1 MIALLLCSKMVVGLL
16 SFVGVIALM
25 GIFAPWIAPHDPYAN
40 DILIK
45 FAPYSL
51 DHSLGT
57 DHLGRDIL
65 SRLIY
70 GIRPTLFLSLLT
82 MLATISL
89 GTIMG
94 LLSGYFRGIVDE
106 VIMRIVDMM
115 LSFPSQIMI
124 FAVIALLGV
133 DVQNI
138 IIANVIIKWDWYAR
152 MIRTNVMKYR
162 DRNFILYSRCIGS
175 KESYILGRHLL
186 PSIASEMAVLAS
198 LDVGWTIC
206 FRSEGGSVVSHIIL
220 DVKNLHITFE
230 QPKVSKQILED
241 VSFSVKAGKCLG
253 ILGESG
259 SGKSM
264 TTKAILGLLNRDFQI
279 SGTATFEGKDLLQMG
294 DGDLRT
300 LRGSAI
306 GMILQNPMTC
316 FNPLYKI
323 GNQIYETFDAH
334 GIFPRDQYKVEAI
347 NILEKMCIHDPEGV
361 LQKFPHQLSGGML
374 QRVMIGIAM
383 SMNPRL
389 LICDEPTTAIDSI
402 TQYEIIKE
410 FQRIKA
416 ESNVGMLF
424 ITHDVS
430 VISHIADEVIVLNK
444 GKLVDRGPFSEILK
458 NPKDAYTKLLIEK
471 KLAVADHYKSV
482 LAQGGV
488 R

>member
-1 MIALLLCSKMVVGLL
+1 MS
-16 SFVGVIALM
+16 
-25 GIFAPWIAPHDPYAN
+25 N
-40 DILIK
+40 
-45 FAPYSL
+45 
-51 DHSLGT
+51 T
-57 DHLGRDIL
+57 
-65 SRLIY
+65 
-70 GIRPTLFLSLLT
+70 
-82 MLATISL
+82 
-89 GTIMG
+89 
-94 LLSGYFRGIVDE
+94 
-106 VIMRIVDMM
+106 
-115 LSFPSQIMI
+115 
-124 FAVIALLGV
+124 
-133 DVQNI
+133 
-138 IIANVIIKWDWYAR
+138 
-152 MIRTNVMKYR
+152 
-162 DRNFILYSRCIGS
+162 
-175 KESYILGRHLL
+175 
-186 PSIASEMAVLAS
+186 
-198 LDVGWTIC
+198 
-206 FRSEGGSVVSHIIL
+206 IL

-264 TTKAILGLLNRDFQI
+264 TTKAILGLLNRDFKI
-279 SGTATFEGKDLLQMG
+279 SGSATFEGSDLLQMS

-316 FNPLYKI
+316 FDPLYKI

-334 GIFPRDQYKVEAI
+334 GIFPRNQYKEEAI
-347 NILEKMCIHDPEGV
+347 KILEKMHIHDPEGV

-444 GKLVDRGPFSEILK
+444 GKLVDSGSFSDILK
-458 NPKDAYTKLLIEK
+458 NPKDPYTKLLIEK
-471 KLAVADHYKSV
+471 KLAVADYYKSV
-482 LAQGGV
+482 LAEGGA

>member
-1 MIALLLCSKMVVGLL
+1 MS
-16 SFVGVIALM
+16 
-25 GIFAPWIAPHDPYAN
+25 N
-40 DILIK
+40 
-45 FAPYSL
+45 
-51 DHSLGT
+51 T
-57 DHLGRDIL
+57 
-65 SRLIY
+65 
-70 GIRPTLFLSLLT
+70 
-82 MLATISL
+82 
-89 GTIMG
+89 
-94 LLSGYFRGIVDE
+94 
-106 VIMRIVDMM
+106 
-115 LSFPSQIMI
+115 
-124 FAVIALLGV
+124 
-133 DVQNI
+133 
-138 IIANVIIKWDWYAR
+138 
-152 MIRTNVMKYR
+152 
-162 DRNFILYSRCIGS
+162 
-175 KESYILGRHLL
+175 
-186 PSIASEMAVLAS
+186 
-198 LDVGWTIC
+198 
-206 FRSEGGSVVSHIIL
+206 IL

-279 SGTATFEGKDLLQMG
+279 SGSAIFEGKDLLQMG

-316 FNPLYKI
+316 FDPLYKI

-334 GIFPRDQYKVEAI
+334 GIYPRNQYKEEAI
-347 NILEKMCIHDPEGV
+347 KILDKMRIHDPEGV

-444 GKLVDRGPFSEILK
+444 GKLVDHGSFSDILK
-458 NPKDAYTKLLIEK
+458 NPKDPYTKLLIEK
-471 KLAVADHYKSV
+471 KLAVANHYKSV
-482 LAQGGV
+482 LAEGGAQ
-488 R
+488 

>member
-1 MIALLLCSKMVVGLL
+1 MS
-16 SFVGVIALM
+16 
-25 GIFAPWIAPHDPYAN
+25 N
-40 DILIK
+40 
-45 FAPYSL
+45 
-51 DHSLGT
+51 T
-57 DHLGRDIL
+57 
-65 SRLIY
+65 
-70 GIRPTLFLSLLT
+70 
-82 MLATISL
+82 
-89 GTIMG
+89 
-94 LLSGYFRGIVDE
+94 
-106 VIMRIVDMM
+106 
-115 LSFPSQIMI
+115 
-124 FAVIALLGV
+124 
-133 DVQNI
+133 
-138 IIANVIIKWDWYAR
+138 
-152 MIRTNVMKYR
+152 
-162 DRNFILYSRCIGS
+162 
-175 KESYILGRHLL
+175 
-186 PSIASEMAVLAS
+186 
-198 LDVGWTIC
+198 
-206 FRSEGGSVVSHIIL
+206 IL

-279 SGTATFEGKDLLQMG
+279 SGSAIFEGNDLLQMG

-316 FNPLYKI
+316 FDPLYKI

-334 GIFPRDQYKVEAI
+334 GIFSRDQYKAEAI
-347 NILEKMCIHDPEGV
+347 KILEKMRIHDPEGV

-482 LAQGGV
+482 LAQGGA

>member
-1 MIALLLCSKMVVGLL
+1 MS
-16 SFVGVIALM
+16 
-25 GIFAPWIAPHDPYAN
+25 N
-40 DILIK
+40 
-45 FAPYSL
+45 
-51 DHSLGT
+51 T
-57 DHLGRDIL
+57 
-65 SRLIY
+65 
-70 GIRPTLFLSLLT
+70 
-82 MLATISL
+82 
-89 GTIMG
+89 
-94 LLSGYFRGIVDE
+94 
-106 VIMRIVDMM
+106 
-115 LSFPSQIMI
+115 
-124 FAVIALLGV
+124 
-133 DVQNI
+133 
-138 IIANVIIKWDWYAR
+138 
-152 MIRTNVMKYR
+152 
-162 DRNFILYSRCIGS
+162 
-175 KESYILGRHLL
+175 
-186 PSIASEMAVLAS
+186 
-198 LDVGWTIC
+198 
-206 FRSEGGSVVSHIIL
+206 IL

-264 TTKAILGLLNRDFQI
+264 TTKAILGLLNRDFKI
-279 SGTATFEGKDLLQMG
+279 SGSATFEGSDLLQMS

-316 FNPLYKI
+316 FDPLYKI

-334 GIFPRDQYKVEAI
+334 GIFPCNQYKEEAI
-347 NILEKMCIHDPEGV
+347 KILENMHIHDPEGV

-444 GKLVDRGPFSEILK
+444 GKLVDSGSFSDILK
-458 NPKDAYTKLLIEK
+458 NPKDPYTKLLIEK

-482 LAQGGV
+482 LAEGGA

>member
-1 MIALLLCSKMVVGLL
+1 MS
-16 SFVGVIALM
+16 
-25 GIFAPWIAPHDPYAN
+25 N
-40 DILIK
+40 
-45 FAPYSL
+45 
-51 DHSLGT
+51 T
-57 DHLGRDIL
+57 
-65 SRLIY
+65 
-70 GIRPTLFLSLLT
+70 
-82 MLATISL
+82 
-89 GTIMG
+89 
-94 LLSGYFRGIVDE
+94 
-106 VIMRIVDMM
+106 
-115 LSFPSQIMI
+115 
-124 FAVIALLGV
+124 
-133 DVQNI
+133 
-138 IIANVIIKWDWYAR
+138 
-152 MIRTNVMKYR
+152 
-162 DRNFILYSRCIGS
+162 
-175 KESYILGRHLL
+175 
-186 PSIASEMAVLAS
+186 
-198 LDVGWTIC
+198 
-206 FRSEGGSVVSHIIL
+206 IL

-264 TTKAILGLLNRDFQI
+264 TTKAILGLLNRDFKI
-279 SGTATFEGKDLLQMG
+279 SGSATFEGSDLLQMS

-316 FNPLYKI
+316 FDPLYKI

-334 GIFPRDQYKVEAI
+334 GIFPCNQYKEEAI
-347 NILEKMCIHDPEGV
+347 KILEKMHIHDPEGV

-444 GKLVDRGPFSEILK
+444 GKLVDSGSFSDILK
-458 NPKDAYTKLLIEK
+458 NPKDSYTKLLIEK

-482 LAQGGV
+482 LAEGGA

>member
-1 MIALLLCSKMVVGLL
+1 MS
-16 SFVGVIALM
+16 
-25 GIFAPWIAPHDPYAN
+25 N
-40 DILIK
+40 
-45 FAPYSL
+45 
-51 DHSLGT
+51 T
-57 DHLGRDIL
+57 
-65 SRLIY
+65 
-70 GIRPTLFLSLLT
+70 
-82 MLATISL
+82 
-89 GTIMG
+89 
-94 LLSGYFRGIVDE
+94 
-106 VIMRIVDMM
+106 
-115 LSFPSQIMI
+115 
-124 FAVIALLGV
+124 
-133 DVQNI
+133 
-138 IIANVIIKWDWYAR
+138 
-152 MIRTNVMKYR
+152 
-162 DRNFILYSRCIGS
+162 
-175 KESYILGRHLL
+175 
-186 PSIASEMAVLAS
+186 
-198 LDVGWTIC
+198 
-206 FRSEGGSVVSHIIL
+206 IL

-241 VSFSVKAGKCLG
+241 VSFAVKAGKCLG

-279 SGTATFEGKDLLQMG
+279 SGSAIFEGNDLLQMG

-316 FNPLYKI
+316 FDPLYKI

-334 GIFPRDQYKVEAI
+334 GIYPRNQYKEEAI
-347 NILEKMCIHDPEGV
+347 KILDKMRIHDPEGV

-444 GKLVDRGPFSEILK
+444 GKLVDHGSFSDILK
-458 NPKDAYTKLLIEK
+458 NPKDPYTKLLIEK

-482 LAQGGV
+482 LAEGGAQ
-488 R
+488 

>member
-1 MIALLLCSKMVVGLL
+1 MS
-16 SFVGVIALM
+16 
-25 GIFAPWIAPHDPYAN
+25 N
-40 DILIK
+40 
-45 FAPYSL
+45 
-51 DHSLGT
+51 T
-57 DHLGRDIL
+57 
-65 SRLIY
+65 
-70 GIRPTLFLSLLT
+70 
-82 MLATISL
+82 
-89 GTIMG
+89 
-94 LLSGYFRGIVDE
+94 
-106 VIMRIVDMM
+106 
-115 LSFPSQIMI
+115 
-124 FAVIALLGV
+124 
-133 DVQNI
+133 
-138 IIANVIIKWDWYAR
+138 
-152 MIRTNVMKYR
+152 
-162 DRNFILYSRCIGS
+162 
-175 KESYILGRHLL
+175 
-186 PSIASEMAVLAS
+186 
-198 LDVGWTIC
+198 
-206 FRSEGGSVVSHIIL
+206 IL

-264 TTKAILGLLNRDFQI
+264 TTKAILGLLNRDFKI
-279 SGTATFEGKDLLQMG
+279 SGSATFEGSDLLQMS

-316 FNPLYKI
+316 FDPLYKI

-334 GIFPRDQYKVEAI
+334 GIFPRNQYKEEAI
-347 NILEKMCIHDPEGV
+347 KILEKMHIHDPEGV

-444 GKLVDRGPFSEILK
+444 GKLVDSGSFSDILK
-458 NPKDAYTKLLIEK
+458 NPKDPYTKLLIEK

-482 LAQGGV
+482 LAEGGA

>member
-1 MIALLLCSKMVVGLL
+1 M
-16 SFVGVIALM
+16 
-25 GIFAPWIAPHDPYAN
+25 
-40 DILIK
+40 
-45 FAPYSL
+45 
-51 DHSLGT
+51 
-57 DHLGRDIL
+57 
-65 SRLIY
+65 
-70 GIRPTLFLSLLT
+70 
-82 MLATISL
+82 
-89 GTIMG
+89 
-94 LLSGYFRGIVDE
+94 
-106 VIMRIVDMM
+106 
-115 LSFPSQIMI
+115 
-124 FAVIALLGV
+124 
-133 DVQNI
+133 
-138 IIANVIIKWDWYAR
+138 
-152 MIRTNVMKYR
+152 
-162 DRNFILYSRCIGS
+162 
-175 KESYILGRHLL
+175 
-186 PSIASEMAVLAS
+186 
-198 LDVGWTIC
+198 
-206 FRSEGGSVVSHIIL
+206 SHIIL

-264 TTKAILGLLNRDFQI
+264 TTKAILGLLNRDFKI
-279 SGTATFEGKDLLQMG
+279 SGTATFEGTDLLQMG

-316 FNPLYKI
+316 FDPLYKI
-323 GNQIYETFDAH
+323 ENQIYETFDAH
-334 GIFPRDQYKVEAI
+334 GIFPRNQYKEEAI
-347 NILEKMCIHDPEGV
+347 KILEKMRIHDPEGV

-444 GKLVDRGPFSEILK
+444 GKLVDRGSFSEILN
-458 NPKDAYTKLLIEK
+458 NPKDPYTKLLIEK

-482 LAQGGV
+482 LAEGGA

>member
-1 MIALLLCSKMVVGLL
+1 MS
-16 SFVGVIALM
+16 
-25 GIFAPWIAPHDPYAN
+25 N
-40 DILIK
+40 
-45 FAPYSL
+45 
-51 DHSLGT
+51 T
-57 DHLGRDIL
+57 
-65 SRLIY
+65 
-70 GIRPTLFLSLLT
+70 
-82 MLATISL
+82 
-89 GTIMG
+89 
-94 LLSGYFRGIVDE
+94 
-106 VIMRIVDMM
+106 
-115 LSFPSQIMI
+115 
-124 FAVIALLGV
+124 
-133 DVQNI
+133 
-138 IIANVIIKWDWYAR
+138 
-152 MIRTNVMKYR
+152 
-162 DRNFILYSRCIGS
+162 
-175 KESYILGRHLL
+175 
-186 PSIASEMAVLAS
+186 
-198 LDVGWTIC
+198 
-206 FRSEGGSVVSHIIL
+206 IL

-264 TTKAILGLLNRDFQI
+264 TTKAILGLLNRDFKI
-279 SGTATFEGKDLLQMG
+279 SGSATFEGTDLLQMG

-316 FNPLYKI
+316 FDPLYKI

-334 GIFPRDQYKVEAI
+334 GIYPRDQYKAEAI
-347 NILEKMCIHDPEGV
+347 KILEKMRIHDPEGV

-430 VISHIADEVIVLNK
+430 VISHIADEIIVLNK

-458 NPKDAYTKLLIEK
+458 NPKDPYTKLLIEK

-482 LAQGGV
+482 LADGGA

>member
-1 MIALLLCSKMVVGLL
+1 MS
-16 SFVGVIALM
+16 
-25 GIFAPWIAPHDPYAN
+25 N
-40 DILIK
+40 
-45 FAPYSL
+45 
-51 DHSLGT
+51 T
-57 DHLGRDIL
+57 
-65 SRLIY
+65 
-70 GIRPTLFLSLLT
+70 
-82 MLATISL
+82 
-89 GTIMG
+89 
-94 LLSGYFRGIVDE
+94 
-106 VIMRIVDMM
+106 
-115 LSFPSQIMI
+115 
-124 FAVIALLGV
+124 
-133 DVQNI
+133 
-138 IIANVIIKWDWYAR
+138 
-152 MIRTNVMKYR
+152 
-162 DRNFILYSRCIGS
+162 
-175 KESYILGRHLL
+175 
-186 PSIASEMAVLAS
+186 
-198 LDVGWTIC
+198 
-206 FRSEGGSVVSHIIL
+206 IL

-279 SGTATFEGKDLLQMG
+279 SGSAIFEGKDLLQMG

-300 LRGSAI
+300 LRGSSI
-306 GMILQNPMTC
+306 GIILQNPMTC
-316 FNPLYKI
+316 FDPLYKI

-334 GIFPRDQYKVEAI
+334 GIYPRSQYKEEAI
-347 NILEKMCIHDPEGV
+347 KILDKMRIHDPEGV

-444 GKLVDRGPFSEILK
+444 GKLVDHGSFSDILK
-458 NPKDAYTKLLIEK
+458 NPKDPYTKLLIEK

-482 LAQGGV
+482 LAEGGAQ
-488 R
+488 

>member
-1 MIALLLCSKMVVGLL
+1 M
-16 SFVGVIALM
+16 
-25 GIFAPWIAPHDPYAN
+25 
-40 DILIK
+40 
-45 FAPYSL
+45 
-51 DHSLGT
+51 
-57 DHLGRDIL
+57 
-65 SRLIY
+65 
-70 GIRPTLFLSLLT
+70 
-82 MLATISL
+82 
-89 GTIMG
+89 
-94 LLSGYFRGIVDE
+94 
-106 VIMRIVDMM
+106 
-115 LSFPSQIMI
+115 
-124 FAVIALLGV
+124 
-133 DVQNI
+133 
-138 IIANVIIKWDWYAR
+138 
-152 MIRTNVMKYR
+152 
-162 DRNFILYSRCIGS
+162 
-175 KESYILGRHLL
+175 
-186 PSIASEMAVLAS
+186 
-198 LDVGWTIC
+198 
-206 FRSEGGSVVSHIIL
+206 SHIIL

-230 QPKVSKQILED
+230 QPKVRKQILED

-264 TTKAILGLLNRDFQI
+264 TTKAILGLLNRDFKI
-279 SGTATFEGKDLLQMG
+279 SGSATFEGNDLLQMG

-316 FNPLYKI
+316 FDPLYKI

-334 GIFPRDQYKVEAI
+334 GIFPRNQYMEEAI
-347 NILEKMCIHDPEGV
+347 KILEKMRIHDPEGV

-430 VISHIADEVIVLNK
+430 VISHIADEIIVLNK

-458 NPKDAYTKLLIEK
+458 NPKDPYTKLLIEK

-482 LAQGGV
+482 LAEGGA

>member
-1 MIALLLCSKMVVGLL
+1 MS
-16 SFVGVIALM
+16 
-25 GIFAPWIAPHDPYAN
+25 N
-40 DILIK
+40 
-45 FAPYSL
+45 
-51 DHSLGT
+51 T
-57 DHLGRDIL
+57 
-65 SRLIY
+65 
-70 GIRPTLFLSLLT
+70 
-82 MLATISL
+82 
-89 GTIMG
+89 
-94 LLSGYFRGIVDE
+94 
-106 VIMRIVDMM
+106 
-115 LSFPSQIMI
+115 
-124 FAVIALLGV
+124 
-133 DVQNI
+133 
-138 IIANVIIKWDWYAR
+138 
-152 MIRTNVMKYR
+152 
-162 DRNFILYSRCIGS
+162 
-175 KESYILGRHLL
+175 
-186 PSIASEMAVLAS
+186 
-198 LDVGWTIC
+198 
-206 FRSEGGSVVSHIIL
+206 IL

-264 TTKAILGLLNRDFQI
+264 TTKAILGLLNQDFQI
-279 SGTATFEGKDLLQMG
+279 SGSAIFEGKDLLQMG

-316 FNPLYKI
+316 FDPLYKI

-334 GIFPRDQYKVEAI
+334 GIYPRNQYKEEAI
-347 NILEKMCIHDPEGV
+347 KILDKMRIHDPEGV

-444 GKLVDRGPFSEILK
+444 GKLVDHGSFSDILK
-458 NPKDAYTKLLIEK
+458 NPKDPYTKLLIEK

-482 LAQGGV
+482 LAEGGAQ
-488 R
+488 

>member
-1 MIALLLCSKMVVGLL
+1 MS
-16 SFVGVIALM
+16 
-25 GIFAPWIAPHDPYAN
+25 N
-40 DILIK
+40 
-45 FAPYSL
+45 
-51 DHSLGT
+51 T
-57 DHLGRDIL
+57 
-65 SRLIY
+65 
-70 GIRPTLFLSLLT
+70 
-82 MLATISL
+82 
-89 GTIMG
+89 
-94 LLSGYFRGIVDE
+94 
-106 VIMRIVDMM
+106 
-115 LSFPSQIMI
+115 
-124 FAVIALLGV
+124 
-133 DVQNI
+133 
-138 IIANVIIKWDWYAR
+138 
-152 MIRTNVMKYR
+152 
-162 DRNFILYSRCIGS
+162 
-175 KESYILGRHLL
+175 
-186 PSIASEMAVLAS
+186 
-198 LDVGWTIC
+198 
-206 FRSEGGSVVSHIIL
+206 IL

-241 VSFSVKAGKCLG
+241 VSFSVKAGQCLG

-264 TTKAILGLLNRDFQI
+264 TTKAILGLLNRDFKI
-279 SGTATFEGKDLLQMG
+279 SGTATFEGNDLLQMG

-316 FNPLYKI
+316 FDPLYKI

-334 GIFPRDQYKVEAI
+334 GIFPRDQYKAEAI
-347 NILEKMCIHDPEGV
+347 KILEKMRIHDPEGV

-482 LAQGGV
+482 LAQGGA

>member
-1 MIALLLCSKMVVGLL
+1 MS
-16 SFVGVIALM
+16 
-25 GIFAPWIAPHDPYAN
+25 N
-40 DILIK
+40 
-45 FAPYSL
+45 
-51 DHSLGT
+51 T
-57 DHLGRDIL
+57 
-65 SRLIY
+65 
-70 GIRPTLFLSLLT
+70 
-82 MLATISL
+82 
-89 GTIMG
+89 
-94 LLSGYFRGIVDE
+94 
-106 VIMRIVDMM
+106 
-115 LSFPSQIMI
+115 
-124 FAVIALLGV
+124 
-133 DVQNI
+133 
-138 IIANVIIKWDWYAR
+138 
-152 MIRTNVMKYR
+152 
-162 DRNFILYSRCIGS
+162 
-175 KESYILGRHLL
+175 
-186 PSIASEMAVLAS
+186 
-198 LDVGWTIC
+198 
-206 FRSEGGSVVSHIIL
+206 IL

-279 SGTATFEGKDLLQMG
+279 SGSAIFEDKDLLQMG

-316 FNPLYKI
+316 FDPLYKI

-334 GIFPRDQYKVEAI
+334 GIYPRNQYKEEAI
-347 NILEKMCIHDPEGV
+347 KILDKMRIHDPEGV

-444 GKLVDRGPFSEILK
+444 GKLVDHGSFSDILK
-458 NPKDAYTKLLIEK
+458 DPKDPYTKLLIEK

-482 LAQGGV
+482 SAEGGAQ
-488 R
+488 

>member
-1 MIALLLCSKMVVGLL
+1 MS
-16 SFVGVIALM
+16 
-25 GIFAPWIAPHDPYAN
+25 N
-40 DILIK
+40 
-45 FAPYSL
+45 
-51 DHSLGT
+51 
-57 DHLGRDIL
+57 
-65 SRLIY
+65 
-70 GIRPTLFLSLLT
+70 
-82 MLATISL
+82 
-89 GTIMG
+89 
-94 LLSGYFRGIVDE
+94 
-106 VIMRIVDMM
+106 
-115 LSFPSQIMI
+115 
-124 FAVIALLGV
+124 
-133 DVQNI
+133 
-138 IIANVIIKWDWYAR
+138 
-152 MIRTNVMKYR
+152 
-162 DRNFILYSRCIGS
+162 
-175 KESYILGRHLL
+175 
-186 PSIASEMAVLAS
+186 
-198 LDVGWTIC
+198 
-206 FRSEGGSVVSHIIL
+206 IIL
-220 DVKNLHITFE
+220 DVKNLHIIFE

-264 TTKAILGLLNRDFQI
+264 TTKAILGLLNRDFKI
-279 SGTATFEGKDLLQMG
+279 SGSAIFEGNDLLQMG

-316 FNPLYKI
+316 FDPLYKI

-334 GIFPRDQYKVEAI
+334 GIFSRDQYKVEAI
-347 NILEKMCIHDPEGV
+347 KILEKMRIHDPEGV

-444 GKLVDRGPFSEILK
+444 GKLVDQGSFSEILK
-458 NPKDAYTKLLIEK
+458 NPKDPYTKLLIEK

-482 LAQGGV
+482 LAQGGTL
-488 R
+488 

>member
-1 MIALLLCSKMVVGLL
+1 MS
-16 SFVGVIALM
+16 
-25 GIFAPWIAPHDPYAN
+25 N
-40 DILIK
+40 
-45 FAPYSL
+45 
-51 DHSLGT
+51 
-57 DHLGRDIL
+57 
-65 SRLIY
+65 
-70 GIRPTLFLSLLT
+70 
-82 MLATISL
+82 
-89 GTIMG
+89 
-94 LLSGYFRGIVDE
+94 
-106 VIMRIVDMM
+106 
-115 LSFPSQIMI
+115 
-124 FAVIALLGV
+124 
-133 DVQNI
+133 
-138 IIANVIIKWDWYAR
+138 
-152 MIRTNVMKYR
+152 
-162 DRNFILYSRCIGS
+162 
-175 KESYILGRHLL
+175 
-186 PSIASEMAVLAS
+186 
-198 LDVGWTIC
+198 
-206 FRSEGGSVVSHIIL
+206 IIL

-264 TTKAILGLLNRDFQI
+264 TTKAILGLLNRDFKI
-279 SGTATFEGKDLLQMG
+279 SGSATFEGNDLLKMG

-316 FNPLYKI
+316 FDPLYKI

-334 GIFPRDQYKVEAI
+334 GIFPRNQYKEEAI
-347 NILEKMCIHDPEGV
+347 KILEKMHIHDPEGV

-430 VISHIADEVIVLNK
+430 VISHIADEIIVLNK

-458 NPKDAYTKLLIEK
+458 NPKDPYTKLLIEK

-482 LAQGGV
+482 LAEGGA

>member
-1 MIALLLCSKMVVGLL
+1 MS
-16 SFVGVIALM
+16 
-25 GIFAPWIAPHDPYAN
+25 N
-40 DILIK
+40 
-45 FAPYSL
+45 
-51 DHSLGT
+51 T
-57 DHLGRDIL
+57 
-65 SRLIY
+65 
-70 GIRPTLFLSLLT
+70 
-82 MLATISL
+82 
-89 GTIMG
+89 
-94 LLSGYFRGIVDE
+94 
-106 VIMRIVDMM
+106 
-115 LSFPSQIMI
+115 
-124 FAVIALLGV
+124 
-133 DVQNI
+133 
-138 IIANVIIKWDWYAR
+138 
-152 MIRTNVMKYR
+152 
-162 DRNFILYSRCIGS
+162 
-175 KESYILGRHLL
+175 
-186 PSIASEMAVLAS
+186 
-198 LDVGWTIC
+198 
-206 FRSEGGSVVSHIIL
+206 IL

-279 SGTATFEGKDLLQMG
+279 SGSAIFEGKDLLQMG

-316 FNPLYKI
+316 FDPLYKL

-334 GIFPRDQYKVEAI
+334 GIYPRNQYKEEAI
-347 NILEKMCIHDPEGV
+347 KILDKMRIHDPEGV

-444 GKLVDRGPFSEILK
+444 GKLVDYGSFSDILK
-458 NPKDAYTKLLIEK
+458 NPKDPYTKLLIEK

-482 LAQGGV
+482 LAEGGAQ
-488 R
+488 

>member
-1 MIALLLCSKMVVGLL
+1 MS
-16 SFVGVIALM
+16 
-25 GIFAPWIAPHDPYAN
+25 N
-40 DILIK
+40 
-45 FAPYSL
+45 
-51 DHSLGT
+51 T
-57 DHLGRDIL
+57 
-65 SRLIY
+65 
-70 GIRPTLFLSLLT
+70 
-82 MLATISL
+82 
-89 GTIMG
+89 
-94 LLSGYFRGIVDE
+94 
-106 VIMRIVDMM
+106 
-115 LSFPSQIMI
+115 
-124 FAVIALLGV
+124 
-133 DVQNI
+133 
-138 IIANVIIKWDWYAR
+138 
-152 MIRTNVMKYR
+152 
-162 DRNFILYSRCIGS
+162 
-175 KESYILGRHLL
+175 
-186 PSIASEMAVLAS
+186 
-198 LDVGWTIC
+198 
-206 FRSEGGSVVSHIIL
+206 IL

-264 TTKAILGLLNRDFQI
+264 TTKAILGLLNRDFKI
-279 SGTATFEGKDLLQMG
+279 SGSATFEGSDLLQMG
-294 DGDLRT
+294 DSDLRT

-316 FNPLYKI
+316 FDPLYKI

-334 GIFPRDQYKVEAI
+334 GIFPRNQYKEEAI
-347 NILEKMCIHDPEGV
+347 KILEKMHIHDSEGV

-430 VISHIADEVIVLNK
+430 VISHIADEIIVLNK

-458 NPKDAYTKLLIEK
+458 NPKDPYTKLLIEK

-482 LAQGGV
+482 LAEGGA

>member
-1 MIALLLCSKMVVGLL
+1 MS
-16 SFVGVIALM
+16 
-25 GIFAPWIAPHDPYAN
+25 N
-40 DILIK
+40 
-45 FAPYSL
+45 
-51 DHSLGT
+51 T
-57 DHLGRDIL
+57 
-65 SRLIY
+65 
-70 GIRPTLFLSLLT
+70 
-82 MLATISL
+82 
-89 GTIMG
+89 
-94 LLSGYFRGIVDE
+94 
-106 VIMRIVDMM
+106 
-115 LSFPSQIMI
+115 
-124 FAVIALLGV
+124 
-133 DVQNI
+133 
-138 IIANVIIKWDWYAR
+138 
-152 MIRTNVMKYR
+152 
-162 DRNFILYSRCIGS
+162 
-175 KESYILGRHLL
+175 
-186 PSIASEMAVLAS
+186 
-198 LDVGWTIC
+198 
-206 FRSEGGSVVSHIIL
+206 IL

-264 TTKAILGLLNRDFQI
+264 TTKAILGLLNRDFKI
-279 SGTATFEGKDLLQMG
+279 SGSATFEGTDLLQMG

-316 FNPLYKI
+316 FDPLYKI

-334 GIFPRDQYKVEAI
+334 GIYPRDQYKAEAI
-347 NILEKMCIHDPEGV
+347 KILEKMRIHDPEGV

-430 VISHIADEVIVLNK
+430 VISHIADEIIVLNK

-458 NPKDAYTKLLIEK
+458 NPKDPYTKLLIEK

-482 LAQGGV
+482 LAEGGA

>member
-1 MIALLLCSKMVVGLL
+1 MS
-16 SFVGVIALM
+16 
-25 GIFAPWIAPHDPYAN
+25 N
-40 DILIK
+40 
-45 FAPYSL
+45 
-51 DHSLGT
+51 T
-57 DHLGRDIL
+57 
-65 SRLIY
+65 
-70 GIRPTLFLSLLT
+70 
-82 MLATISL
+82 
-89 GTIMG
+89 
-94 LLSGYFRGIVDE
+94 
-106 VIMRIVDMM
+106 
-115 LSFPSQIMI
+115 
-124 FAVIALLGV
+124 
-133 DVQNI
+133 
-138 IIANVIIKWDWYAR
+138 
-152 MIRTNVMKYR
+152 
-162 DRNFILYSRCIGS
+162 
-175 KESYILGRHLL
+175 
-186 PSIASEMAVLAS
+186 
-198 LDVGWTIC
+198 
-206 FRSEGGSVVSHIIL
+206 IL

-264 TTKAILGLLNRDFQI
+264 TTKAILGLLNRDFKI
-279 SGTATFEGKDLLQMG
+279 SGSATFEGTDLLQMG

-316 FNPLYKI
+316 FDPLYKI

-334 GIFPRDQYKVEAI
+334 GIFSRDQYKVEAI
-347 NILEKMCIHDPEGV
+347 KILEKMRIHDPEGV

-430 VISHIADEVIVLNK
+430 VISHIADEIIVLNK

-458 NPKDAYTKLLIEK
+458 NPKDPYTKLLIEK

-482 LAQGGV
+482 LAEGGA

>member
-1 MIALLLCSKMVVGLL
+1 MS
-16 SFVGVIALM
+16 
-25 GIFAPWIAPHDPYAN
+25 N
-40 DILIK
+40 
-45 FAPYSL
+45 
-51 DHSLGT
+51 T
-57 DHLGRDIL
+57 
-65 SRLIY
+65 
-70 GIRPTLFLSLLT
+70 
-82 MLATISL
+82 
-89 GTIMG
+89 
-94 LLSGYFRGIVDE
+94 
-106 VIMRIVDMM
+106 
-115 LSFPSQIMI
+115 
-124 FAVIALLGV
+124 
-133 DVQNI
+133 
-138 IIANVIIKWDWYAR
+138 
-152 MIRTNVMKYR
+152 
-162 DRNFILYSRCIGS
+162 
-175 KESYILGRHLL
+175 
-186 PSIASEMAVLAS
+186 
-198 LDVGWTIC
+198 
-206 FRSEGGSVVSHIIL
+206 IL

-279 SGTATFEGKDLLQMG
+279 SGSAIFEGKDLLQMG
-294 DGDLRT
+294 DSDLRT

-316 FNPLYKI
+316 FDPLYKI

-334 GIFPRDQYKVEAI
+334 GIYPRNQYKEEAI
-347 NILEKMCIHDPEGV
+347 KILDKMRIHDPEGV

-444 GKLVDRGPFSEILK
+444 GKLVDHGSFSDILK
-458 NPKDAYTKLLIEK
+458 NPKDPYTKLLIEK

-482 LAQGGV
+482 LAEGGAQ
-488 R
+488 

>member
-1 MIALLLCSKMVVGLL
+1 M
-16 SFVGVIALM
+16 
-25 GIFAPWIAPHDPYAN
+25 
-40 DILIK
+40 
-45 FAPYSL
+45 
-51 DHSLGT
+51 
-57 DHLGRDIL
+57 
-65 SRLIY
+65 
-70 GIRPTLFLSLLT
+70 
-82 MLATISL
+82 
-89 GTIMG
+89 
-94 LLSGYFRGIVDE
+94 
-106 VIMRIVDMM
+106 
-115 LSFPSQIMI
+115 
-124 FAVIALLGV
+124 
-133 DVQNI
+133 
-138 IIANVIIKWDWYAR
+138 
-152 MIRTNVMKYR
+152 
-162 DRNFILYSRCIGS
+162 
-175 KESYILGRHLL
+175 
-186 PSIASEMAVLAS
+186 
-198 LDVGWTIC
+198 
-206 FRSEGGSVVSHIIL
+206 SHIIL

-230 QPKVSKQILED
+230 QPKVSKVILED

-264 TTKAILGLLNRDFQI
+264 TTKAILGLLNRDFKI
-279 SGTATFEGKDLLQMG
+279 SGSATFEGNDLLQMG

-316 FNPLYKI
+316 FDPLYKI

-347 NILEKMCIHDPEGV
+347 KILEKMRIHDPEGV

-430 VISHIADEVIVLNK
+430 VISHIADEIIVLNK

-458 NPKDAYTKLLIEK
+458 NPKDPYTKLLIEK

-482 LAQGGV
+482 LAEGGA

>member
-1 MIALLLCSKMVVGLL
+1 MS
-16 SFVGVIALM
+16 
-25 GIFAPWIAPHDPYAN
+25 N
-40 DILIK
+40 
-45 FAPYSL
+45 
-51 DHSLGT
+51 T
-57 DHLGRDIL
+57 
-65 SRLIY
+65 
-70 GIRPTLFLSLLT
+70 
-82 MLATISL
+82 
-89 GTIMG
+89 
-94 LLSGYFRGIVDE
+94 
-106 VIMRIVDMM
+106 
-115 LSFPSQIMI
+115 
-124 FAVIALLGV
+124 
-133 DVQNI
+133 
-138 IIANVIIKWDWYAR
+138 
-152 MIRTNVMKYR
+152 
-162 DRNFILYSRCIGS
+162 
-175 KESYILGRHLL
+175 
-186 PSIASEMAVLAS
+186 
-198 LDVGWTIC
+198 
-206 FRSEGGSVVSHIIL
+206 IL

-279 SGTATFEGKDLLQMG
+279 SGSAIFEGKDLLQMG
-294 DGDLRT
+294 DGDLCT

-316 FNPLYKI
+316 FDPLYKI

-334 GIFPRDQYKVEAI
+334 GIYPRNQYKEEAI
-347 NILEKMCIHDPEGV
+347 KILDKMRIHDPEGV

-444 GKLVDRGPFSEILK
+444 GKLVDHGSFSDILK
-458 NPKDAYTKLLIEK
+458 NPKDPYTKLLIEK

-482 LAQGGV
+482 LAEGGAQ
-488 R
+488 

>member
-1 MIALLLCSKMVVGLL
+1 MS
-16 SFVGVIALM
+16 
-25 GIFAPWIAPHDPYAN
+25 N
-40 DILIK
+40 
-45 FAPYSL
+45 
-51 DHSLGT
+51 T
-57 DHLGRDIL
+57 
-65 SRLIY
+65 
-70 GIRPTLFLSLLT
+70 
-82 MLATISL
+82 
-89 GTIMG
+89 
-94 LLSGYFRGIVDE
+94 
-106 VIMRIVDMM
+106 
-115 LSFPSQIMI
+115 
-124 FAVIALLGV
+124 
-133 DVQNI
+133 
-138 IIANVIIKWDWYAR
+138 
-152 MIRTNVMKYR
+152 
-162 DRNFILYSRCIGS
+162 
-175 KESYILGRHLL
+175 
-186 PSIASEMAVLAS
+186 
-198 LDVGWTIC
+198 
-206 FRSEGGSVVSHIIL
+206 IL

-279 SGTATFEGKDLLQMG
+279 SGSATFEGNDLLQMA
-294 DGDLRT
+294 DGELRT

-316 FNPLYKI
+316 FDPLYKI

-334 GIFPRDQYKVEAI
+334 GIFPRDQYKAEAI
-347 NILEKMCIHDPEGV
+347 KILEKMRIHDPEGV

-482 LAQGGV
+482 LAQGGA

>member
-1 MIALLLCSKMVVGLL
+1 MS
-16 SFVGVIALM
+16 
-25 GIFAPWIAPHDPYAN
+25 N
-40 DILIK
+40 
-45 FAPYSL
+45 
-51 DHSLGT
+51 T
-57 DHLGRDIL
+57 
-65 SRLIY
+65 
-70 GIRPTLFLSLLT
+70 
-82 MLATISL
+82 
-89 GTIMG
+89 
-94 LLSGYFRGIVDE
+94 
-106 VIMRIVDMM
+106 
-115 LSFPSQIMI
+115 
-124 FAVIALLGV
+124 
-133 DVQNI
+133 
-138 IIANVIIKWDWYAR
+138 
-152 MIRTNVMKYR
+152 
-162 DRNFILYSRCIGS
+162 
-175 KESYILGRHLL
+175 
-186 PSIASEMAVLAS
+186 
-198 LDVGWTIC
+198 
-206 FRSEGGSVVSHIIL
+206 IL

-279 SGTATFEGKDLLQMG
+279 SGSAIFEGNDLLQME

-316 FNPLYKI
+316 FDPLYKI

-334 GIFPRDQYKVEAI
+334 GIFPRDQYKAEAI
-347 NILEKMCIHDPEGV
+347 KILEKMRIHDPEGV

-410 FQRIKA
+410 FQRIKT

-482 LAQGGV
+482 LAQGGA

>member
-1 MIALLLCSKMVVGLL
+1 MS
-16 SFVGVIALM
+16 
-25 GIFAPWIAPHDPYAN
+25 N
-40 DILIK
+40 
-45 FAPYSL
+45 
-51 DHSLGT
+51 T
-57 DHLGRDIL
+57 
-65 SRLIY
+65 
-70 GIRPTLFLSLLT
+70 
-82 MLATISL
+82 
-89 GTIMG
+89 
-94 LLSGYFRGIVDE
+94 
-106 VIMRIVDMM
+106 
-115 LSFPSQIMI
+115 
-124 FAVIALLGV
+124 
-133 DVQNI
+133 
-138 IIANVIIKWDWYAR
+138 
-152 MIRTNVMKYR
+152 
-162 DRNFILYSRCIGS
+162 
-175 KESYILGRHLL
+175 
-186 PSIASEMAVLAS
+186 
-198 LDVGWTIC
+198 
-206 FRSEGGSVVSHIIL
+206 IL

-264 TTKAILGLLNRDFQI
+264 TTKAILGLLNRDFQF
-279 SGTATFEGKDLLQMG
+279 SGSAIFEGNDLLQMA
-294 DGDLRT
+294 DGELRT

-316 FNPLYKI
+316 FDPLYKI

-334 GIFPRDQYKVEAI
+334 GIFPRDQYKAEAI
-347 NILEKMCIHDPEGV
+347 KILEKMRIHDPEGV

-482 LAQGGV
+482 LAQGGA

>member
-1 MIALLLCSKMVVGLL
+1 M
-16 SFVGVIALM
+16 
-25 GIFAPWIAPHDPYAN
+25 
-40 DILIK
+40 
-45 FAPYSL
+45 
-51 DHSLGT
+51 
-57 DHLGRDIL
+57 
-65 SRLIY
+65 
-70 GIRPTLFLSLLT
+70 
-82 MLATISL
+82 
-89 GTIMG
+89 
-94 LLSGYFRGIVDE
+94 
-106 VIMRIVDMM
+106 
-115 LSFPSQIMI
+115 
-124 FAVIALLGV
+124 
-133 DVQNI
+133 
-138 IIANVIIKWDWYAR
+138 
-152 MIRTNVMKYR
+152 
-162 DRNFILYSRCIGS
+162 
-175 KESYILGRHLL
+175 
-186 PSIASEMAVLAS
+186 
-198 LDVGWTIC
+198 
-206 FRSEGGSVVSHIIL
+206 SHIIL
-220 DVKNLHITFE
+220 DVKNLHLTFE

-264 TTKAILGLLNRDFQI
+264 TTKAILGLLNRDFKI
-279 SGTATFEGKDLLQMG
+279 SGSATFEGNDLLQMG

-316 FNPLYKI
+316 FDPLYKI

-334 GIFPRDQYKVEAI
+334 GIFPRNQYKEEAI
-347 NILEKMCIHDPEGV
+347 KILEKMRIHDPEGV

-430 VISHIADEVIVLNK
+430 VISHIADEIIVLNK

-458 NPKDAYTKLLIEK
+458 NPKDPYTKLLIEK

-482 LAQGGV
+482 LAEGGA

>member
-1 MIALLLCSKMVVGLL
+1 MS
-16 SFVGVIALM
+16 
-25 GIFAPWIAPHDPYAN
+25 N
-40 DILIK
+40 
-45 FAPYSL
+45 
-51 DHSLGT
+51 T
-57 DHLGRDIL
+57 
-65 SRLIY
+65 
-70 GIRPTLFLSLLT
+70 
-82 MLATISL
+82 
-89 GTIMG
+89 
-94 LLSGYFRGIVDE
+94 
-106 VIMRIVDMM
+106 
-115 LSFPSQIMI
+115 
-124 FAVIALLGV
+124 
-133 DVQNI
+133 
-138 IIANVIIKWDWYAR
+138 
-152 MIRTNVMKYR
+152 
-162 DRNFILYSRCIGS
+162 
-175 KESYILGRHLL
+175 
-186 PSIASEMAVLAS
+186 
-198 LDVGWTIC
+198 
-206 FRSEGGSVVSHIIL
+206 IL

-279 SGTATFEGKDLLQMG
+279 SGSAIFEGKDLLQMG

-300 LRGSAI
+300 LRGSSI

-316 FNPLYKI
+316 FDLLYKI

-334 GIFPRDQYKVEAI
+334 GIYPRNQYKEEAI
-347 NILEKMCIHDPEGV
+347 KILDKMRIHDPEGV

-444 GKLVDRGPFSEILK
+444 GKLVDHGSFSDILK
-458 NPKDAYTKLLIEK
+458 NPKDPYTKLLIEK

-482 LAQGGV
+482 LAEGGAQ
-488 R
+488 

>member
-1 MIALLLCSKMVVGLL
+1 M
-16 SFVGVIALM
+16 
-25 GIFAPWIAPHDPYAN
+25 
-40 DILIK
+40 
-45 FAPYSL
+45 
-51 DHSLGT
+51 
-57 DHLGRDIL
+57 
-65 SRLIY
+65 
-70 GIRPTLFLSLLT
+70 
-82 MLATISL
+82 
-89 GTIMG
+89 
-94 LLSGYFRGIVDE
+94 
-106 VIMRIVDMM
+106 
-115 LSFPSQIMI
+115 
-124 FAVIALLGV
+124 
-133 DVQNI
+133 
-138 IIANVIIKWDWYAR
+138 
-152 MIRTNVMKYR
+152 
-162 DRNFILYSRCIGS
+162 
-175 KESYILGRHLL
+175 
-186 PSIASEMAVLAS
+186 
-198 LDVGWTIC
+198 
-206 FRSEGGSVVSHIIL
+206 SHIIL

-264 TTKAILGLLNRDFQI
+264 TTKAILGLLNRDFKI
-279 SGTATFEGKDLLQMG
+279 SGSATFEGADLLQMG

-316 FNPLYKI
+316 FDPLYKI

-347 NILEKMCIHDPEGV
+347 KILEKMRIHDPEGV

-430 VISHIADEVIVLNK
+430 VISHIADEIIVLNK

-458 NPKDAYTKLLIEK
+458 NPKDPYTKLLIEK

-482 LAQGGV
+482 LAGGGA

>member
-1 MIALLLCSKMVVGLL
+1 M
-16 SFVGVIALM
+16 
-25 GIFAPWIAPHDPYAN
+25 
-40 DILIK
+40 
-45 FAPYSL
+45 
-51 DHSLGT
+51 
-57 DHLGRDIL
+57 
-65 SRLIY
+65 
-70 GIRPTLFLSLLT
+70 
-82 MLATISL
+82 
-89 GTIMG
+89 
-94 LLSGYFRGIVDE
+94 
-106 VIMRIVDMM
+106 
-115 LSFPSQIMI
+115 
-124 FAVIALLGV
+124 
-133 DVQNI
+133 
-138 IIANVIIKWDWYAR
+138 
-152 MIRTNVMKYR
+152 
-162 DRNFILYSRCIGS
+162 
-175 KESYILGRHLL
+175 
-186 PSIASEMAVLAS
+186 
-198 LDVGWTIC
+198 
-206 FRSEGGSVVSHIIL
+206 SHIIL

-264 TTKAILGLLNRDFQI
+264 TTKAILGLLNRDFKI
-279 SGTATFEGKDLLQMG
+279 SGSATFEGSDLLQMS

-316 FNPLYKI
+316 FDPLYKI

-334 GIFPRDQYKVEAI
+334 GIFPRNQYMEEAI
-347 NILEKMCIHDPEGV
+347 KILEKMRIHDPEGV

-430 VISHIADEVIVLNK
+430 VISHIADEIIVLNK

-458 NPKDAYTKLLIEK
+458 NPKDPYTKLLIEK

-482 LAQGGV
+482 LAEGGA

>member
-1 MIALLLCSKMVVGLL
+1 MS
-16 SFVGVIALM
+16 
-25 GIFAPWIAPHDPYAN
+25 N
-40 DILIK
+40 
-45 FAPYSL
+45 
-51 DHSLGT
+51 T
-57 DHLGRDIL
+57 
-65 SRLIY
+65 
-70 GIRPTLFLSLLT
+70 
-82 MLATISL
+82 
-89 GTIMG
+89 
-94 LLSGYFRGIVDE
+94 
-106 VIMRIVDMM
+106 
-115 LSFPSQIMI
+115 
-124 FAVIALLGV
+124 
-133 DVQNI
+133 
-138 IIANVIIKWDWYAR
+138 
-152 MIRTNVMKYR
+152 
-162 DRNFILYSRCIGS
+162 
-175 KESYILGRHLL
+175 
-186 PSIASEMAVLAS
+186 
-198 LDVGWTIC
+198 
-206 FRSEGGSVVSHIIL
+206 IL

-264 TTKAILGLLNRDFQI
+264 TTKAILGLLNRDFKI
-279 SGTATFEGKDLLQMG
+279 SGSATFEGSDLLQMG

-316 FNPLYKI
+316 FDPLYKI

-334 GIFPRDQYKVEAI
+334 GIFPRNQYKEEAI
-347 NILEKMCIHDPEGV
+347 KILEKMHIHDPEGV

-430 VISHIADEVIVLNK
+430 VISHIADEIIVLNK
-444 GKLVDRGPFSEILK
+444 GKLVDRGLFSEILK
-458 NPKDAYTKLLIEK
+458 NPKDPYTKLLIEK

-482 LAQGGV
+482 LAEGGA

>member
-1 MIALLLCSKMVVGLL
+1 MS
-16 SFVGVIALM
+16 
-25 GIFAPWIAPHDPYAN
+25 N
-40 DILIK
+40 
-45 FAPYSL
+45 
-51 DHSLGT
+51 T
-57 DHLGRDIL
+57 
-65 SRLIY
+65 
-70 GIRPTLFLSLLT
+70 
-82 MLATISL
+82 
-89 GTIMG
+89 
-94 LLSGYFRGIVDE
+94 
-106 VIMRIVDMM
+106 
-115 LSFPSQIMI
+115 
-124 FAVIALLGV
+124 
-133 DVQNI
+133 
-138 IIANVIIKWDWYAR
+138 
-152 MIRTNVMKYR
+152 
-162 DRNFILYSRCIGS
+162 
-175 KESYILGRHLL
+175 
-186 PSIASEMAVLAS
+186 
-198 LDVGWTIC
+198 
-206 FRSEGGSVVSHIIL
+206 IL

-264 TTKAILGLLNRDFQI
+264 TTKAILGLLNRDFKI
-279 SGTATFEGKDLLQMG
+279 SGSATFEGTDLLQMG

-316 FNPLYKI
+316 FDPLYKI

-334 GIFPRDQYKVEAI
+334 GIYPRDQYKAEAI
-347 NILEKMCIHDPEGV
+347 KILEKMRIHDPEGV

-430 VISHIADEVIVLNK
+430 VISHIADEIIVLNK

-482 LAQGGV
+482 LAEGGA

>member
-1 MIALLLCSKMVVGLL
+1 MS
-16 SFVGVIALM
+16 
-25 GIFAPWIAPHDPYAN
+25 N
-40 DILIK
+40 
-45 FAPYSL
+45 
-51 DHSLGT
+51 T
-57 DHLGRDIL
+57 
-65 SRLIY
+65 
-70 GIRPTLFLSLLT
+70 
-82 MLATISL
+82 
-89 GTIMG
+89 
-94 LLSGYFRGIVDE
+94 
-106 VIMRIVDMM
+106 
-115 LSFPSQIMI
+115 
-124 FAVIALLGV
+124 
-133 DVQNI
+133 
-138 IIANVIIKWDWYAR
+138 
-152 MIRTNVMKYR
+152 
-162 DRNFILYSRCIGS
+162 
-175 KESYILGRHLL
+175 
-186 PSIASEMAVLAS
+186 
-198 LDVGWTIC
+198 
-206 FRSEGGSVVSHIIL
+206 IL

-264 TTKAILGLLNRDFQI
+264 TTKAILGLLNRDFKI
-279 SGTATFEGKDLLQMG
+279 SGSATFEGIDLLQMS

-316 FNPLYKI
+316 FDPLYKI

-334 GIFPRDQYKVEAI
+334 GIFPRNQYKEEAI
-347 NILEKMCIHDPEGV
+347 KILEKMHIHDPEGV

-444 GKLVDRGPFSEILK
+444 GKLVDSGSFSDILK
-458 NPKDAYTKLLIEK
+458 NPKDPYTKLLIEK

-482 LAQGGV
+482 LAEGGA

>member
-1 MIALLLCSKMVVGLL
+1 MS
-16 SFVGVIALM
+16 
-25 GIFAPWIAPHDPYAN
+25 N
-40 DILIK
+40 
-45 FAPYSL
+45 
-51 DHSLGT
+51 T
-57 DHLGRDIL
+57 
-65 SRLIY
+65 
-70 GIRPTLFLSLLT
+70 
-82 MLATISL
+82 
-89 GTIMG
+89 
-94 LLSGYFRGIVDE
+94 
-106 VIMRIVDMM
+106 
-115 LSFPSQIMI
+115 
-124 FAVIALLGV
+124 
-133 DVQNI
+133 
-138 IIANVIIKWDWYAR
+138 
-152 MIRTNVMKYR
+152 
-162 DRNFILYSRCIGS
+162 
-175 KESYILGRHLL
+175 
-186 PSIASEMAVLAS
+186 
-198 LDVGWTIC
+198 
-206 FRSEGGSVVSHIIL
+206 IL

-264 TTKAILGLLNRDFQI
+264 TTKAILGLLNRDFKI
-279 SGTATFEGKDLLQMG
+279 SGSATFEGSDLLQMS

-316 FNPLYKI
+316 FDPLYKI

-334 GIFPRDQYKVEAI
+334 GIFPRNQYKEEAI
-347 NILEKMCIHDPEGV
+347 KILEKMRIHDPEGV

-444 GKLVDRGPFSEILK
+444 GKLVDRGSFSEILK
-458 NPKDAYTKLLIEK
+458 NPKDPYTKLLIEK

-482 LAQGGV
+482 LAKGGA

>member
-1 MIALLLCSKMVVGLL
+1 MS
-16 SFVGVIALM
+16 
-25 GIFAPWIAPHDPYAN
+25 N
-40 DILIK
+40 
-45 FAPYSL
+45 
-51 DHSLGT
+51 T
-57 DHLGRDIL
+57 
-65 SRLIY
+65 
-70 GIRPTLFLSLLT
+70 
-82 MLATISL
+82 
-89 GTIMG
+89 
-94 LLSGYFRGIVDE
+94 
-106 VIMRIVDMM
+106 
-115 LSFPSQIMI
+115 
-124 FAVIALLGV
+124 
-133 DVQNI
+133 
-138 IIANVIIKWDWYAR
+138 
-152 MIRTNVMKYR
+152 
-162 DRNFILYSRCIGS
+162 
-175 KESYILGRHLL
+175 
-186 PSIASEMAVLAS
+186 
-198 LDVGWTIC
+198 
-206 FRSEGGSVVSHIIL
+206 IL

-279 SGTATFEGKDLLQMG
+279 SGSAIFEGNDLLQME

-316 FNPLYKI
+316 FDPLYKI

-334 GIFPRDQYKVEAI
+334 GIFPRDQYKAEAI
-347 NILEKMCIHDPEGV
+347 KILEKMRIHDPEGV

-482 LAQGGV
+482 LAQGGA